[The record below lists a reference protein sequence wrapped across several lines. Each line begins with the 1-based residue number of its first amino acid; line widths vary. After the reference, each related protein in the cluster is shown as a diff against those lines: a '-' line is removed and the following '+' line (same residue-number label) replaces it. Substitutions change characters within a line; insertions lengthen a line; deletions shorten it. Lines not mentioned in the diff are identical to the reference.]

1 MKELQPKTGEPKK
14 AKGNSRWF
22 STSAIVFLILLFAVT
37 AYTLVM
43 AYLTPVKKIEELTK
57 AALYS
62 EKVSQNLAPIQDTS
76 LLNLMKKEAF
86 LKSKLTMAAQD
97 SVCIVVNLPD
107 SIVTLEI
114 QGVTVHVARISKIR
128 KSGMLDKID
137 PRILIRRFSSPQNV
151 DSVMA
156 TFAKFVFTH
165 KEAPADTSQQT
176 QLVIPD
182 TATIEPAYVKMFL
195 QDDFILTFR
204 EKGDQNKKVLDKFV
218 RNIQWNNSIDFFK
231 SILGFKVPDYI
242 PWIEVRIP
250 ARDIRTIYR
259 SIPEKA
265 LLTIRM

>member
-1 MKELQPKTGEPKK
+1 MKESKAATEKPKK
-14 AKGNSRWF
+14 LKGKSRWF
-22 STSAIVFLILLFAVT
+22 TVFAIIFLFVLFAAV

-43 AYLTPVKKIEELTK
+43 AHLTPVKKIEELTK
-57 AALYS
+57 AALFS
-62 EKVSQNLAPIQDTS
+62 ESESENFAPITDTS

-86 LKSKLTMAAQD
+86 LKSRLAMAAQD
-97 SVCIVVNLPD
+97 SVYLVVNLPD

-114 QGVTVHVARISKIR
+114 QGVTVHVARISQIS
-128 KSGMLDKID
+128 KSGMLDRID
-137 PRILIRRFSSPQNV
+137 PRILITRFSAPQNI
-151 DSVMA
+151 DSVEA
-156 TFAKFVFTH
+156 TIPKFVFTH

-182 TATIEPAYVKMFL
+182 TATIEPAYIKMFL
-195 QDDFILTFR
+195 RDDFILAFR

-218 RNIQWNNSIDFFK
+218 RNIQWNNSIDFLK
-231 SILGFKVPDYI
+231 SITGFKVPDYT